1 MTSAVGPLPRFAEVH
16 VRRALEL
23 IAEHKTIGRKQLAK
37 KLGVGEGSMRTILNQ
52 LKKRSLI
59 TSSRGGHAL
68 TAKGRHALGKSLKFV
83 QVDAGDL
90 TVGEVDVATIVR
102 GAADKVKRGI
112 EQRDEAIKA
121 GGDGATVL
129 VFKAGKLRFPDGF
142 TKVDEKV
149 VELIKMFEPRNGDV
163 VIIGT
168 GSDAIKA
175 DVGAR
180 AAART
185 LTTRP

>member
-52 LKKRSLI
+52 LKKQSLI

-68 TAKGRHALGKSLKFV
+68 TAKGRHALGKPLEFV
-83 QVDAGDL
+83 QLDVGDL
-90 TVGEVDVATIVR
+90 TVGEVDVATIIR
-102 GAADKVKRGI
+102 GAATKVKRGI

-121 GGDGATVL
+121 GADGATVL

-142 TKVDEKV
+142 TRVEKGFAKS
-149 VELIKMFEPRNGDV
+149 LIEIFTPCEGDV
-163 VIIGT
+163 IIIGT
-168 GSDAIKA
+168 ARGLTKA
-175 DVGAR
+175 EEGAK
-180 AAART
+180 AAAQSLR
-185 LTTRP
+185 